1 MSDPRP
7 TPHAP
12 RLTPPSPL
20 EPYSAIEL
28 MICAAARL
36 LEDGVLVVVGT
47 GAPCAAAMLAQKTT
61 APNLTLMFEA
71 GGVGPRLP
79 RMPISVG
86 DSRTF
91 FQGLMATSMADIME
105 TCQRGMVDYT
115 FLGGAQ
121 IDMYGNLNST
131 QIGSNHERPDVRLP
145 GSGGANDLGSLCW
158 RVLVIT
164 PHDKR
169 RFVPH
174 VDFITTP
181 GYLDG
186 PGGREKHGLPPN
198 TGPYKVITSL
208 AVLGFHPVSLRM
220 QLESLHPGITLEQVQ
235 ENTGFELLV
244 RDPIEETPAPDVEH
258 LRILREQVD
267 PHRYIIGR

>member
-1 MSDPRP
+1 MADY
-7 TPHAP
+7 TPM
-12 RLTPPSPL
+12 
-20 EPYSAIEL
+20 EL

-36 LEDGVLVVVGT
+36 LEDDAMVVVGT
-47 GAPCAAAMLAQKTT
+47 GAPCAASMLAQKTT

-91 FQGLMATSMADIME
+91 YQGLMATSMGDIME

-121 IDMYGNLNST
+121 IDPFGNLNST
-131 QIGSNHERPDVRLP
+131 MIGADYQRPKVRLP
-145 GSGGANDLGSLCW
+145 GSGGASDLGSLCW
-158 RVLVIT
+158 RVLIIA
-164 PHDKR
+164 PHDRR
-169 RFVPH
+169 RFVEK

-186 PGGREKHGLPPN
+186 PGAREAAGLPPGS
-198 TGPYKVITSL
+198 GPYKVITNL
-208 AVLGFHPVSLRM
+208 AIMGFDDQTKRM
-220 QLESLHPGITLEQVQ
+220 QVESLHPRVTLAQVQ
-235 ENTGFELLV
+235 AETSFELSC
-244 RDPIEETPAPDVEH
+244 RDPLDVTPEPAPEQLD
-258 LRILREQVD
+258 ILRREVD

>member
-1 MSDPRP
+1 MTSDNTSY
-7 TPHAP
+7 TPM
-12 RLTPPSPL
+12 
-20 EPYSAIEL
+20 EL
-28 MICAAARL
+28 MICAAARMI
-36 LEDGVLVVVGT
+36 EDGAMVVVGT
-47 GAPCAAAMLAQKTT
+47 GAPCAASMLAQKTT

-91 FQGLMATSMADIME
+91 YEGVMATSMGDIME

-121 IDMYGNLNST
+121 IDAFGNLNST
-131 QIGSNHERPDVRLP
+131 MIGDDYQHPKVRFP
-145 GSGGANDLGSLCW
+145 GSGGASDLGSLCW

-164 PHDKR
+164 PHDRR
-169 RFVPH
+169 RFVDQ

-186 PGGREKHGLPPN
+186 PGAREAAGLPVGS
-198 TGPYKVITSL
+198 GPYKVITNL
-208 AVLGFHPVSLRM
+208 AIMGFDDVTKRM
-220 QLESLHPGITLEQVQ
+220 QVESLHPNVSFDQVQ
-235 ENTGFELLV
+235 SETGFELL
-244 RDPIEETPAPDVEH
+244 RLDPLEVTPEPTTDQLEC
-258 LRILREQVD
+258 LRREVD

>member
-1 MSDPRP
+1 
-7 TPHAP
+7 
-12 RLTPPSPL
+12 
-20 EPYSAIEL
+20 
-28 MICAAARL
+28 MICAAARF
-36 LEDGVLVVVGT
+36 LEDGAMVVVGT

-71 GGVGPRLP
+71 GGVGPQLP

-91 FQGLMATSMADIME
+91 YRGLMATSMGDIME

-121 IDMYGNLNST
+121 IDRYGNLNST
-131 QIGSNHERPDVRLP
+131 IIGDDYKKPKVRLP

-164 PHDKR
+164 PHDPR
-169 RFVPH
+169 RFVDR

-186 PGGREKHGLPPN
+186 PGAREAAGLPPG
-198 TGPYKVITSL
+198 TGPYKVITDM
-208 AVLGFHPVSLRM
+208 AVLGFDDETKQM
-220 QLESLHPGITLEQVQ
+220 QVESLHEGVTFDQVQ
-235 ENTGFELLV
+235 SRTGFELLATNPTAV
-244 RDPIEETPAPDVEH
+244 TQPPDAEH
-258 LRILREQVD
+258 LEILREQVD
-267 PHRYIIGR
+267 PHRYIIGRG

>member
-1 MSDPRP
+1 MSDF
-7 TPHAP
+7 TPM
-12 RLTPPSPL
+12 
-20 EPYSAIEL
+20 EL

-36 LEDGVLVVVGT
+36 LEDGAMVVVGT

-61 APNLTLMFEA
+61 APNLALMFEA

-91 FQGLMATSMADIME
+91 YQGLMATSMNDIME
-105 TCQRGMVDYT
+105 TCQRGLVDYS

-131 QIGSNHERPDVRLP
+131 LIGDDYQRPRVRLP

-158 RVLVIT
+158 RILVIT
-164 PHDKR
+164 PHDRR
-169 RFVPH
+169 RFVEH

-181 GYLDG
+181 GFLDG
-186 PGGREKHGLPPN
+186 PGARETAGLPPG
-198 TGPYKVITSL
+198 TGPHRVITDL
-208 AVLGFHPVSLRM
+208 AVLGFDEETKRM
-220 QLESLHPGITLEQVQ
+220 QVESLHPGVAFDEVQ
-235 ENTGFELLV
+235 DQTGFELLAK
-244 RDPIEETPAPDVEH
+244 DPLDTTAAPDEKQ
-258 LRILREQVD
+258 LDILRTEVD
-267 PHRYIIGR
+267 PHRYIIGRA